1 MAVSN
6 YSCTF
11 SDKLS
16 NTFFYTIF
24 SSNTALNN
32 KNALINNFII
42 VIIQSKAASFFLC
55 LRRNAGIYSQ

>member
-16 NTFFYTIF
+16 NTFFYAVL

-32 KNALINNFII
+32 KKYLINNFII
-42 VIIQSKAASFFLC
+42 VIIESKGASF
-55 LRRNAGIYSQ
+55 YV